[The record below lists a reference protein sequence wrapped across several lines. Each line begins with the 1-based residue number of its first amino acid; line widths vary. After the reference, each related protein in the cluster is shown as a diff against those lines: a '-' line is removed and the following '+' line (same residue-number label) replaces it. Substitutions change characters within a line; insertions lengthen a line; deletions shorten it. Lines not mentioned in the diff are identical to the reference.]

1 MLRRALCCIICLL
14 LAAAPAAMAEN
25 AFTMAG
31 YDGENS
37 THDWNTNGFFLRMQE
52 RTGLTFTFDQYTS
65 LEKWQ
70 AAKDAMFAPG
80 GNLPDVL
87 FKAALT
93 SEEMIRYS
101 DSGQLIDLAPLL
113 EENAPNLS
121 LIHI

>member
-25 AFTMAG
+25 TFTMAG

-93 SEEMIRYS
+93 SEEMI
-101 DSGQLIDLAPLL
+101 
-113 EENAPNLS
+113 
-121 LIHI
+121 